1 MRHTTERKTSMH
13 NPCRTLAYLLGGGGL
28 LSVSIAFTSLAV
40 RSSSLN
46 VPHLFQSGGV
56 IRADQINDNFQ
67 FLNERL
73 RQLERKYAPAP
84 VGTIFPFAGP
94 PDRVPE
100 GWMLCNGQEV
110 SRAEYPAL
118 FEIIGTL
125 WGDGNGHSTF
135 NLPDLRGQFLRGADM
150 GAKIDPDA
158 SGRKTLRGGVV
169 GDRAGSY
176 QADEFRSHFHYAYVP
191 HDQYGS
197 GDDFA
202 TTSTD
207 DPDESFYPY
216 LTSETGGKETR
227 PKNASVNYII
237 KY

>member
-1 MRHTTERKTSMH
+1 MRDKTRLQPLK
-13 NPCRTLAYLLGGGGL
+13 NNAYRLLTYLIAGGL
-28 LSVSIAFTSLAV
+28 LSLIIASASVVV
-40 RSSSLN
+40 RSSSFN
-46 VPHLFQSGGV
+46 IPHLFQSGGV
-56 IRADQINDNFQ
+56 IRADQINENFQ
-67 FLNERL
+67 FLNDRL
-73 RQLERKYAPAP
+73 RELERKYAPAP

-94 PDRVPE
+94 PDKVPE
-100 GWMLCNGQEV
+100 GWMLCNGQEL
-110 SRAEYPAL
+110 SRIEYTAL

-176 QADEFRSHFHYAYVP
+176 QFDELRSHYHYAYVP
-191 HDQYGS
+191 RDQYGS

-202 TTSTD
+202 TTCTD
-207 DPDESFYPY
+207 DPDESIFPY
-216 LTSETGGKETR
+216 ITSETGGKETR